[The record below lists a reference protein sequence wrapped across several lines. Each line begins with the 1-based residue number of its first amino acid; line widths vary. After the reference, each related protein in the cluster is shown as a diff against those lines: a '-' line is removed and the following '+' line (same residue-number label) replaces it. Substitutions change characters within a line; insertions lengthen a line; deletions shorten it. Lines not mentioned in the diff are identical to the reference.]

1 MNKLAL
7 LLFNFIAFSAIAD
20 ARSLK
25 GGKDPKGS
33 SNSYED
39 TDGYHQTG
47 KYMVF
52 AEYTDTACTPKK
64 LKDTHGYA
72 LGVCQPFTAPET
84 YWMNFAGTSDKET
97 FLFYQFFTDK
107 ECTLPV
113 SGDLFPGMPAT
124 GYEHW
129 STGCNDRTDYSKT
142 FKVQHGLPPFF
153 GGTLLLQYLTEDA
166 CKANDLDG
174 MTGFLLAKKDQC
186 VYIGGASMFANAAP
200 GQDYGVIVSC
210 SPKGVT
216 SKAYADTTCAPA
228 SYQGTYNFTKSD
240 FCVPNKSATG
250 DILGYVNIQCV

>member
-1 MNKLAL
+1 
-7 LLFNFIAFSAIAD
+7 
-20 ARSLK
+20 
-25 GGKDPKGS
+25 
-33 SNSYED
+33 
-39 TDGYHQTG
+39 
-47 KYMVF
+47 MVF
-52 AEYTDTACTPKK
+52 AEYTDTTCSPKT

-72 LGVCQPFTAPET
+72 LGVCQPFTAPGLW
-84 YWMNFAGTSDKET
+84 WMNMAGTSDKET
-97 FLFYQFFTDK
+97 FLFYQFFTDG
-107 ECTLPV
+107 ECTQPV
-113 SGDLFPGMPAT
+113 DGELFPGFPAI
-124 GYEHW
+124 GNFIW
-129 STGCNDRTDYSKT
+129 STGCNDRTTYSKT
-142 FKVQHGLPPFF
+142 FKVQDGLPSFN
-153 GGTLLLQYLTEDA
+153 GGTLILQYLTEDA

-200 GQDYGVIVSC
+200 GQEYGVIVSC